1 MRSINVI
8 LSLIKAV
15 DFVVA
20 VLVVVNAVVVALLVF
35 TCHFILSF
43 GQ

>member
-1 MRSINVI
+1 M
-8 LSLIKAV
+8 SLIKAV